1 MQKEACATASQQYQ
15 QHDSHRPH
23 ASPPVCSSLHHKLVA
38 WHSGRT
44 SVSDWQTFPVLRSTC
59 KRVWENFYIIR
70 LRAYDLLLQ
79 PRPSC
84 TSRLTGWLFQCY
96 TDTTACGPLFANMTS
111 SMKPEVHNVSQ
122 RRQRRTVPRTQV
134 TCKKCGEDRTRSSR
148 DIWSRTDSQTDTVIT
163 ILCFPYSVIVCS
175 KSSSCS

>member
-1 MQKEACATASQQYQ
+1 
-15 QHDSHRPH
+15 
-23 ASPPVCSSLHHKLVA
+23 
-38 WHSGRT
+38 
-44 SVSDWQTFPVLRSTC
+44 
-59 KRVWENFYIIR
+59 
-70 LRAYDLLLQ
+70 
-79 PRPSC
+79 
-84 TSRLTGWLFQCY
+84 
-96 TDTTACGPLFANMTS
+96 MTS

-175 KSSSCS
+175 KGSSCSWSIILGCNICSGFPVPITIITSVMCNNYLCKFLKVQRLHFTGAVDKMHNRLRQNSSAFYTRKIIKIGLHLTELL

>member
-1 MQKEACATASQQYQ
+1 MQKEARATASQQYQ

-70 LRAYDLLLQ
+70 LRAYGLLLQ

-84 TSRLTGWLFQCY
+84 TSRLTVPVLHRHHSMWPIICKYDVIHETGSAQRIATPAEEDRA
-96 TDTTACGPLFANMTS
+96 TDTGYMQK
-111 SMKPEVHNVSQ
+111 M
-122 RRQRRTVPRTQV
+122 
-134 TCKKCGEDRTRSSR
+134 
-148 DIWSRTDSQTDTVIT
+148 W
-163 ILCFPYSVIVCS
+163 
-175 KSSSCS
+175 